1 MELVT
6 PGLGLL
12 FWQALIFIIVL
23 FILSRYAWKPILGGL
38 KEREASIDS
47 ALQAANQARQ
57 EMANLQATNE
67 QLLAETRA
75 ERDRILRAAQ
85 VSSERIIQEAREKAQ
100 SEGNRILAETQ
111 QSIRNERQAAMADIR
126 KEIVNLSVE
135 IAEKLLRKELQNQDA
150 QKALV
155 SDLVRDAQLN

>member
-12 FWQALIFIIVL
+12 FWQALIFLIVL
-23 FILSRYAWKPILGGL
+23 FILSRYAWKPILGSL

-67 QLLAETRA
+67 QLLIETRT
-75 ERDRILRAAQ
+75 ERDRSLRAAQ
-85 VSSERIIQEAREKAQ
+85 VSSEKIIQEAREKAQ

-155 SDLVRDAQLN
+155 SDLVKDAQLN

>member
-12 FWQALIFIIVL
+12 FWQALIFLIVL
-23 FILSRYAWKPILGGL
+23 FILSRYAWKPILGSL

-67 QLLAETRA
+67 QLLIETRT

-85 VSSERIIQEAREKAQ
+85 VSSEKIIQEAREKAQ

-155 SDLVRDAQLN
+155 SDLVKDAQLN